1 MKIQKEIFPRLVE
14 SVKLIASFKQYPK
27 RIDVERK
34 TNPLNEWQT
43 QHTDIGHYT
52 QQMQNEGNGCREMGQ
67 KIGVGMSLSFRFHVS
82 NFKALICYEKWLT
95 TKRCLQIQ
103 IVSGVPH
110 SSEFWS

>member
-43 QHTDIGHYT
+43 AHRHRTLYTTDAKRG
-52 QQMQNEGNGCREMGQ
+52 
-67 KIGVGMSLSFRFHVS
+67 
-82 NFKALICYEKWLT
+82 KWM
-95 TKRCLQIQ
+95 
-103 IVSGVPH
+103 
-110 SSEFWS
+110 